1 MNLRH
6 SLVLALVLGVLP
18 AAVSRAQASAYP
30 APPKPLPE
38 EEEIALAVSAAPEEI
53 SSKADVYVLR
63 GTSYVKVRAG
73 TNGCACMV
81 GRDLHEAS
89 RYPICFDQ
97 EGAKTSLWREIK
109 EASLRAKGVSEEEVR
124 KAVAAA
130 YASGELKL
138 PTKPAMAYMMSPQQV
153 LFSSPTAEGVRVGAW
168 APHLMLM
175 MPTPVTGQ
183 QLGLAESSKV
193 DVLQIRREGD
203 HHAELVVKVPK
214 WSTGKPFAVRETP

>member
-1 MNLRH
+1 MNFH
-6 SLVLALVLGVLP
+6 SLALTTLLGTFSST
-18 AAVSRAQASAYP
+18 AAQAQAGATSYP
-30 APPKPLPE
+30 TPPKPLPE
-38 EEEIALAVSAAPEEI
+38 EEEIALAVSAAPDEI
-53 SSKADVYVLR
+53 SSRADVYILR
-63 GTSYVKVRAG
+63 GTEYVKVRAG

-81 GRDLHEAS
+81 GRDLHPGS
-89 RYPICFDQ
+89 RYPICYDQ

-109 EASLRAKGVSEEEVR
+109 ESSLRAKGLSEAEVK

-130 YASGELKL
+130 YASGELRL
-138 PTKPAMAYMMSPQQV
+138 STKPTMAYMMSPQQV

-193 DVLQIRREGD
+193 DVIQIRREGD

-214 WSTGKPFAVRETP
+214 WSTGNPAP